1 MASFFSYEDILHDF
15 YKLIYNDDNQLH
27 PAGTKNHINK
37 DNALVWLLLQLFC
50 KFTLPFY
57 EIRLIL
63 VFLVIDIDRVSTNVI
78 EKDFEKDE
86 RLFEKL
92 VKLYNEDQ
100 MMTKDGFSLR
110 DLSLQCAVSTRSEKY
125 MEAKSILVV

>member
-1 MASFFSYEDILHDF
+1 MRLVSPSPSFVL
-15 YKLIYNDDNQLH
+15 
-27 PAGTKNHINK
+27 
-37 DNALVWLLLQLFC
+37 
-50 KFTLPFY
+50 
-57 EIRLIL
+57 
-63 VFLVIDIDRVSTNVI
+63 DIDRVSTNVI

-110 DLSLQCAVSTRSEKY
+110 DLSLQCAVSTRNKGCTQG
-125 MEAKSILVV
+125 